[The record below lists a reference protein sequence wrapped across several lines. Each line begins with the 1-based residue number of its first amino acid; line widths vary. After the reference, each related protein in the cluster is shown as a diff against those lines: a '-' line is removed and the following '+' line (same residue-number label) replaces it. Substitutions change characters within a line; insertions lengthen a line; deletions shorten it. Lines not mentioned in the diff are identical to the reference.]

1 MSIKGYSTQKKSL
14 KQLSGLTDHQ
24 SQTTSEFVTAQL
36 TSSDRVALDTY
47 SIGLARIHGIAKTAE
62 ANTTNKNRVIKSTS
76 HGAMKGDVIR
86 FEGGAANP
94 YFEASILSTP
104 DADTIVLAA
113 ELKNDIVTGD
123 EFFIL
128 RALSQRFDQTG
139 SVVTSSG
146 PVQFVLDGSDVQVVQ
161 DTVTTANSKPLPTSY
176 LNTSGVR
183 VNLATEAK
191 QDTTNT
197 KLDTIHTD
205 LETLHTDLGTLHTDI
220 ESTNTKLDSI
230 DGKITTTAN
239 GMKVDVQSSVLP
251 TGAATSANQTNG
263 NQLTKITDGAGVVNT
278 KQMGTALTSSDVG
291 LVTNTVIHGLT
302 TGGGGDYVGAKVTP
316 AGALVSEVTGTVSV
330 TGVATETTLNDIKTK
345 LNASIAVTASSLPL
359 PTGAATE
366 STLSAMSAKLPAT
379 LGQKTKAESLSIA
392 IASDQSINSV
402 TPGKAIANA
411 PIRNDYSTA
420 NVTTSAY
427 VQLVASTTLQANEI
441 EIFDSSGQTLVLA
454 VGSAGSEVDQVHVF
468 PGGNGRIPLLIPSG
482 SRLAIKAVSATASVG
497 ELNINFYN

>member
-62 ANTTNKNRVIKSTS
+62 ANTTNKSRVIKSTS
-76 HGAMKGDVIR
+76 HGAMKGDVVR

-94 YFEASILSTP
+94 YFEASILSIP

-205 LETLHTDLGTLHTDI
+205 LETLHTDIG
-220 ESTNTKLDSI
+220 STNAKLDSI

-239 GMKVDVQSSVLP
+239 GIKVDVQSSVLP
-251 TGAATSANQTNG
+251 AGAATSANQTNG

-278 KQMGTALTSSDVG
+278 KQLGTALTSSDVG
-291 LVTNTVIHGLT
+291 LVANTIIHGLT
-302 TGGGGDYVGAKVTP
+302 TGGGGGYVDVKVTP
-316 AGALVSEVTGTVSV
+316 SGALVSEVTGTVSV

-345 LNASIAVTASSLPL
+345 LNASIAVTAASLPL

-411 PIRNDYSTA
+411 PIRNDYSTT

-454 VGSAGSEVDQVHVF
+454 VGSAGSEVNQVHVF